1 MQPDGKLIVAGDFT
15 TIGGQTRHRVARLD
29 ADGHLDTDF
38 VDAFVDGPVDNLA
51 LRADGKLFVGGSF
64 DTIDGQAHKRVARLN
79 ADGSLDETF
88 ADVGTNG
95 WIGGLAVQAD
105 GKLVIGG
112 HFTTFGGQTRN
123 NLARLSLPEA
133 ALQSLDAD
141 ADTVTWRRAGSAP
154 ELAAPPFLARSTD
167 GIAYDAPGPMTHV
180 GDGWLL
186 DGVALPAN
194 GFAWLR
200 VDGVLSG
207 GAGANSRGVVDGVRQ
222 LWRSDRL
229 FADGFE

>member
-1 MQPDGKLIVAGDFT
+1 MTAGVGVATLTMTSGVDVS
-15 TIGGQTRHRVARLD
+15 GGVVGVTNVSVGEGVAL
-29 ADGHLDTDF
+29 GCTLGSG
-38 VDAFVDGPVDNLA
+38 DGP
-51 LRADGKLFVGGSF
+51 
-64 DTIDGQAHKRVARLN
+64 I
-79 ADGSLDETF
+79 
-88 ADVGTNG
+88 
-95 WIGGLAVQAD
+95 
-105 GKLVIGG
+105 
-112 HFTTFGGQTRN
+112 
-123 NLARLSLPEA
+123 PP
-133 ALQSLDAD
+133 
-141 ADTVTWRRAGSAP
+141 TVTWRRAGSAP